1 MQKYI
6 KLSEW
11 AKNNS
16 YTYRGAFGAFKK
28 GKIEGAKQLE
38 SGAIVVEVD
47 EDLPVDTICPIV
59 AALNEINKTLEKL
72 TNK

>member
-1 MQKYI
+1 MKNYI

-11 AKNNS
+11 AKLNS
-16 YTYRGAFGAFKK
+16 YTYRGAFGAFQK

-47 EDLPVDTICPIV
+47 TDEKIDRLGEIV
-59 AALNEINKTLEKL
+59 AAIKELTLAVKG
-72 TNK
+72 KK